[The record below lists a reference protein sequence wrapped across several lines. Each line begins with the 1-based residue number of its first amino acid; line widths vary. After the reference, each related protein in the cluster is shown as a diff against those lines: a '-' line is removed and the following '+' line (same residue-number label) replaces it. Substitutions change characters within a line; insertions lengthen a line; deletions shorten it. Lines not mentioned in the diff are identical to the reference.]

1 MNSKPV
7 LMSSSIVVAPIE
19 AADGI
24 AREGVQNRPHCDC
37 NETSAMELLVELG
50 TLPER
55 VVTIEGA
62 QPVLVWK
69 LSTSQVSYLSH
80 RDPDTPLI
88 RPDDWAGVDLIS
100 LPRKN
105 PDRYEELYRQIT
117 RLAAEAVG
125 RDELLLARVQYVGP
139 ADIH

>member
-1 MNSKPV
+1 MNSKPA

-24 AREGVQNRPHCDC
+24 ARQGVQNRP
-37 NETSAMELLVELG
+37 
-50 TLPER
+50 
-55 VVTIEGA
+55 
-62 QPVLVWK
+62 
-69 LSTSQVSYLSH
+69 
-80 RDPDTPLI
+80 PDE
-88 RPDDWAGVDLIS
+88 WAGVDLIS

-105 PDRYEELYRQIT
+105 PERYEELYRQIT

-125 RDELLLARVQYVGP
+125 RDELLLARVQYVGT